1 MKISFCV
8 ITYNEEKNIKELIEN
23 IKDIADEIVVVD
35 RFSQDNTCEVAKSLG
50 AVVYRREWVD
60 YTTQKNRA
68 LEFAKN
74 EWVFF
79 MDADER
85 VSEELKSEIRKLKKS
100 ETECDGFLIKRKA
113 NYLGKWINHSGWY
126 PDKRIRLFKKT
137 KGKFYGK
144 YVHEGLDFSG
154 RLCELNGDVYH
165 YAYKTIVEH
174 VDKTKKYAMLSAK
187 RMVEEKKTFSV
198 IKLLFSPFFRF
209 IRHYFLR
216 FGFLDG
222 TRGFLIAFLSAY
234 YVFLKYSFLWE
245 MKKDENSSY
254 NI

>member
-1 MKISFCV
+1 MKISFCI

-23 IKDIADEIVVVD
+23 IKDVSDEIVIVD
-35 RFSQDNTCEVAKSLG
+35 RFSQDNTCEIAKSLG
-50 AVVYRREWVD
+50 AVVYRRKWVD

-68 LEFAKN
+68 LELAKN

-85 VSEELKSEIRKLKKS
+85 LSEELKDEIKKLKDT
-100 ETECDGFLIKRKA
+100 ETDCDGFLIKRKA
-113 NYLGKWINHSGWY
+113 NYLGRWINHSGWY
-126 PDKRIRLFKKT
+126 PDKRVRLFKKG

-144 YVHEGLDFSG
+144 YIHEGLNFSG
-154 RLCELNGDVYH
+154 KSCELKGDLYH
-165 YAYKTIVEH
+165 YAYESILEH

-187 RMVEEKKTFSV
+187 RMIEEGKDFSMV
-198 IKLLFSPFFRF
+198 KLFFSPILRFIKHYFFR
-209 IRHYFLR
+209 L
-216 FGFLDG
+216 GFLDG
-222 TRGFLIAFLSAY
+222 IRGFLIAFLSAY

-245 MKKDENSSY
+245 INKNENSSY